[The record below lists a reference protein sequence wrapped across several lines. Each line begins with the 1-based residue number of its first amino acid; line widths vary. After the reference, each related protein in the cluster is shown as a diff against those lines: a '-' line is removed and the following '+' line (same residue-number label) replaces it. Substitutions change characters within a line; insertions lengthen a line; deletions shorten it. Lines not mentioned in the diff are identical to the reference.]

1 MPICNEDVA
10 RCFAGLTAIYES
22 VAGTG
27 EIENFDF
34 YILSDTGAAARQKQ
48 EEQEWEKICRS
59 LSGFGRI
66 FYRHRRVNIKRKSG
80 NVADFLRRWSRNYDY
95 MIVLDADSLM
105 SGEMIVRLA
114 RCMERSPN
122 VGMIQTAPTIVNR
135 ESLFARVQ
143 QFASRVYGPLF
154 TASLHFWQLGE
165 SYYWGHNAIIRV
177 DAFVEHCGLARLP
190 GDPPLG
196 GEILSHDFV
205 EAALMGRAGFEIW
218 LADDWSG
225 SYEES
230 PPNILDELKRDRR
243 WCQGNLQHLRLL
255 LGDGIRSGH
264 RAIMAMGIM
273 AYASALFWGMFL
285 VFSSAEVIIQSTAT
299 PVYFSPRPSLFPL
312 WPIWHPELTIAL
324 LTTTGVLLILPKLL
338 SYALILKRRESASF
352 GGPWR
357 LALGI
362 AMEIVFST
370 LMAPLRLWFHCKFVL
385 LTLLGRQIK
394 WNAQARNSETGWVEA
409 VDQHGLATLFAFSWM
424 AAAVYWNA
432 ALAWWL
438 LPVSLP
444 LMIAVPLSVYSSR
457 LAVGRAIQRWQLFRI
472 PEELAPPPVV
482 ERLQQLCAAQPHD
495 RHVEGRVQSSS
506 WQFVARESSAEPS

>member
-1 MPICNEDVA
+1 
-10 RCFAGLTAIYES
+10 
-22 VAGTG
+22 
-27 EIENFDF
+27 
-34 YILSDTGAAARQKQ
+34 
-48 EEQEWEKICRS
+48 
-59 LSGFGRI
+59 
-66 FYRHRRVNIKRKSG
+66 
-80 NVADFLRRWSRNYDY
+80 
-95 MIVLDADSLM
+95 
-105 SGEMIVRLA
+105 
-114 RCMERSPN
+114 
-122 VGMIQTAPTIVNR
+122 
-135 ESLFARVQ
+135 
-143 QFASRVYGPLF
+143 
-154 TASLHFWQLGE
+154 
-165 SYYWGHNAIIRV
+165 
-177 DAFVEHCGLARLP
+177 
-190 GDPPLG
+190 
-196 GEILSHDFV
+196 
-205 EAALMGRAGFEIW
+205 
-218 LADDWSG
+218 
-225 SYEES
+225 
-230 PPNILDELKRDRR
+230 
-243 WCQGNLQHLRLL
+243 
-255 LGDGIRSGH
+255 
-264 RAIMAMGIM
+264 
-273 AYASALFWGMFL
+273 MFL

-409 VDQHGLATLFAFSWM
+409 VDQHGLATLFAVSWM

-495 RHVEGRVQSSS
+495 RHVEGRIQSSS